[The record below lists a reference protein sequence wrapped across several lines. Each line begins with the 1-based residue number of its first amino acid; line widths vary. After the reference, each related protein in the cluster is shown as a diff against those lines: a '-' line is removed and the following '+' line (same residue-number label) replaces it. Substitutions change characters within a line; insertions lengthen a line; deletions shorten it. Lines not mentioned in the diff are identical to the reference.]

1 MGIIQTDSGLE
12 YHPEATSDKP
22 QKKRKKNTKTSIAER
37 RVEMVVQFLNYKN
50 QRETQIKANKQTVC
64 KFYKR
69 GRCTKKD
76 CEFLHEGPPPLCY
89 NMLKDGV
96 CHEGDHECCY

>member
-12 YHPEATSDKP
+12 YHPETISDKS
-22 QKKRKKNTKTSIAER
+22 QKKKKNTKTSIAER
-37 RVEMVVQFLNYKN
+37 RVEMVVLHSNLKQ
-50 QRETQIKANKQTVC
+50 QRETQIKTNKQTVC

-89 NMLKDGV
+89 NMLKDGI
-96 CHEGDHECCY
+96 CHEGDDDQHY